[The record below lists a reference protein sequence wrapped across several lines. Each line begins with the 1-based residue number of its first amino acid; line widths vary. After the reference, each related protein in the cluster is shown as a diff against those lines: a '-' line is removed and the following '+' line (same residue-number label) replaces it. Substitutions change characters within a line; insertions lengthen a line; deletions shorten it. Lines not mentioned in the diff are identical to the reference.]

1 MRWQLGDLPVREDIT
16 QRCYDLNT
24 TITTTTIIIVII
36 IIIIITEAQWA
47 YRDEIKKHVI

>member
-1 MRWQLGDLPVREDIT
+1 MREDIT

-24 TITTTTIIIVII
+24 ITIITVITVII
-36 IIIIITEAQWA
+36 IIIIIIEAQWA